1 MPDRQKCLSFQKS
14 KKGKNQFTLLYS
26 MSKDYTF
33 YRGKEKTWIYVFF
46 IALQERGKNDL
57 IELFEKV
64 KKELEARK
72 RENDELREMIETEND
87 KRMRESEAIKK
98 RLEREKQELRDFLAE
113 DKEKLTSE
121 MLAANQ
127 VGRVNKYCKS
137 LFNCT
142 VD

>member
-1 MPDRQKCLSFQKS
+1 MF
-14 KKGKNQFTLLYS
+14 
-26 MSKDYTF
+26 
-33 YRGKEKTWIYVFF
+33 FF